1 MLSDKY
7 SEFYTDTQIFDE
19 FLYPLCKPG
28 KKEDK
33 KKINLS
39 TSEIKVPVRE
49 QSYNSVSSA
58 STYNYQPEKVV
69 DSDEEVNGKLLNSI
83 LKSKD
88 STTPSKRSSYVVQF
102 NPEAPK
108 PVTSKQR
115 FAFRDEET
123 DSEPEALEVKR
134 GLTDTVSQKVKNIRD
149 MGSSDEEEFVAP
161 PKPKQK
167 QPSYLK
173 YTTREA
179 YEAAESSESEV
190 ELTRCAPPAKESYVY
205 SKKVKK
211 VATSK
216 PTHKRK
222 SKISFGNGNEE
233 DSHFKEDYKEISNS
247 VLVLPPPQDLP
258 MEPPM
263 PPHGP
268 GFIPMQNQFPPP
280 PPHHLP
286 HFPYPY
292 PNYYGQVP
300 PAAGPQPPFVPSA
313 PVVPPTEEVV
323 EENVSPNV
331 PEEKSSACKKEK
343 IEKISPILKPEN
355 QSTPVFNPEYDS
367 SESEDEPIN
376 VYNVQTTTE
385 VDESKVPPIS
395 NATLTLIGH
404 NKHSP
409 FPHHHHS
416 KVGSLIESDEEIIST
431 SYLAIKPKHVV
442 YPESI
447 KNAIETLLKMQDEKQ
462 RDNLI
467 EKELFEKLKKWY
479 EDTIKDQENSLFLF
493 QKNLDILKG
502 KYAKSRGIKHN
513 QAEDIARKEH
523 EIHILRDELRK
534 LRNEYD
540 DLLQKLDGQVKI
552 NEKQLI
558 EIKKL
563 NEQIKSLQKVNRD
576 QKSCIDKQNA
586 IIDDLE
592 HKIHDQDRHIR
603 DLDSYI
609 KRQEKRILDLNK
621 ICSEQERKIEDQ
633 GYCVHEQQRKL
644 DAIAAT
650 SHPIY
655 IPHHHHH
662 HRTVC
667 PHVKR
672 VVYTSSS
679 SSSSS
684 DDEYHYL
691 PKRTSKRVIR
701 SVVVPKKHRSKSKYE
716 TIEIVRDSSS
726 SSSEDEYRRRKP
738 IRIVVDSSSSSDEEM
753 RRRERTERTTERTV
767 VVEPPKNYQQNS
779 CNNGYEVV
787 ERNVKIEKTSTS
799 TPPPPPPPAQTS
811 AEAQKIIKKTVTTT
825 TTTNNQSSSS
835 NNVNVVSPKINSAE
849 NSKIITTERNV
860 SESSSDKKTED
871 YYYTDGKSG
880 KTVHVVSSTVT
891 TTKGGDSNGK
901 KNEVEKKGEEYK
913 KIETEKTVK
922 VEVEKKKVEEE
933 KKKAEEEKKRL
944 EKEKKKAEEEKKKAE
959 AAKKKS
965 EEEKKKIEAEKKK
978 AEAEKKKVE
987 EEKKKAEAEKK
998 KIEAEKKLEEESK
1011 KTVTTIVET
1020 TTNQEQAGSSGQN
1033 ENNMNNYSNYTE
1045 TTVETTYEVIRN

>member
-28 KKEDK
+28 NKEDK
-33 KKINLS
+33 KKVNLS

-49 QSYNSVSSA
+49 QSYNSVSST

-69 DSDEEVNGKLLNSI
+69 DSDEEVGGKLLNSI

-88 STTPSKRSSYVVQF
+88 SATPSKRSSYVVQF
-102 NPEAPK
+102 NPEVPK
-108 PVTSKQR
+108 PVTSKTR

-123 DSEPEALEVKR
+123 DSELEGLEVKR
-134 GLTDTVSQKVKNIRD
+134 GLTNTVTQKVKNIRD
-149 MGSSDEEEFVAP
+149 MGSSDEEEFVAS

-190 ELTRCAPPAKESYVY
+190 ELSRCAPPAVKDNSGYG
-205 SKKVKK
+205 KKAKK
-211 VATSK
+211 VATPK
-216 PTHKRK
+216 PSHKRK
-222 SKISFGNGNEE
+222 SKINFGNGNEE

-258 MEPPM
+258 IEPPM
-263 PPHGP
+263 PPNGP
-268 GFIPMQNQFPPP
+268 GFVPMQHQYPP

-292 PNYYGQVP
+292 PNYYGQVA
-300 PAAGPQPPFVPSA
+300 PAAGPQPPFIPSA
-313 PVVPPTEEVV
+313 PVVPPSEEVV
-323 EENVSPNV
+323 EENASPSV
-331 PEEKSSACKKEK
+331 PEEKGPACKKEK
-343 IEKISPILKPEN
+343 IEKISPILNPEN
-355 QSTPVFNPEYDS
+355 QSTPVINSEYD

-376 VYNVQTTTE
+376 VYNIQTTTE
-385 VDESKVPPIS
+385 VDEEKVQPIS

-404 NKHSP
+404 HNKPSP

-416 KVGSLIESDEEIIST
+416 KIGSLVESDEEIISSS
-431 SYLAIKPKHVV
+431 SYLTIKPKHVV

-447 KNAIETLLKMQDEKQ
+447 KNAIETLLKMQDDKQ

-523 EIHILRDELRK
+523 EIHVLRDELRK
-534 LRNEYD
+534 LRHEYD

-576 QKSCIDKQNA
+576 QKNCIDKQNA

-655 IPHHHHH
+655 VPHHHHH
-662 HRTVC
+662 HRSVC

-672 VVYTSSS
+672 YVYSSS
-679 SSSSS
+679 SSSCSS
-684 DDEYHYL
+684 DDECHYL
-691 PKRTSKRVIR
+691 PKRSSKRVIR
-701 SVVVPKKHRSKSKYE
+701 SVVVPKKHRSRSKYE

-726 SSSEDEYRRRKP
+726 SDDEYKRRKP
-738 IRIVVDSSSSSDEEM
+738 IRIVVDSSSSSSDEDM
-753 RRRERTERTTERTV
+753 GRRERTQRTERTV
-767 VVEPPKNYQQNS
+767 VVESPENYQQNR
-779 CNNGYEVV
+779 NNEVEVV

-799 TPPPPPPPAQTS
+799 APPPPPQTS
-811 AEAQKIIKKTVTTT
+811 TEGQKIIKKTVKTTT
-825 TTTNNQSSSS
+825 TANNQSSSS
-835 NNVNVVSPKINSAE
+835 NSVDAVSPKINSAE
-849 NSKIITTERNV
+849 NSQIITTERNV
-860 SESSSDKKTED
+860 SESSSGKTTED
-871 YYYTDGKSG
+871 YYYTDGKTG

-891 TTKGGDSNGK
+891 TTQGGDANGK
-901 KNEVEKKGEEYK
+901 KSIDVEKKGEEYK

-922 VEVEKKKVEEE
+922 VEVEKKKIEE
-933 KKKAEEEKKRL
+933 
-944 EKEKKKAEEEKKKAE
+944 EKKKAEEEKKKAE
-959 AAKKKS
+959 AAKKKAEEEKKKTEAAKKKA

-978 AEAEKKKVE
+978 AE

-998 KIEAEKKLEEESK
+998 KIEAEKKKLEEESK

-1033 ENNMNNYSNYTE
+1033 ENSMNNYSNYTE
-1045 TTVETTYEVIRN
+1045 TTVETTYEVVRK